1 MKPSNLSIINKSFEK
16 QAENFESS
24 SMNFSNE
31 DYINYVIS
39 AVTPKPSDTMLE
51 VAAGTCAVGRSFSP
65 YLKNVVCLDATTA
78 MLEAGKKEAHKKH
91 IDNIMFVKGFAED
104 LPFLSES
111 FDIVISRL
119 AFHHFTDIHRP
130 FNEMV
135 RVLKPSGK
143 LVLIDMEASE
153 ESLRKQRDSIETLR
167 DPSHIHNL
175 SSDEIADLFYEN
187 SLEITFSDK
196 KTIPVSLD
204 SWLSLTKTPQSIR
217 EKITT
222 LMIDEIQG
230 KSKTGFAPYLKEKN
244 IFFDQNWLLTIG
256 KKPDN
261 N

>member
-1 MKPSNLSIINKSFEK
+1 MKPSNLSIINNSFEK
-16 QAENFESS
+16 QAENFENS
-24 SMNFSNE
+24 SMHFSNK

-39 AVTPKPSDTMLE
+39 AVTPNPSDTMLE

-78 MLEAGKKEAHKKH
+78 MLETGKREADKKH
-91 IDNIMFVKGFAED
+91 IDNIMFVKGFAEE

-111 FDIVISRL
+111 FNIVISRL

-130 FNEMV
+130 FKEMV

-153 ESLRKQRDSIETLR
+153 EHLRKQRDNIETLR

-175 SSDEIADLFYEN
+175 KSDEIADLFYEN
-187 SLEITFSDK
+187 SLEIMFSDK

-204 SWLSLTKTPQSIR
+204 SWLSLTKTPASVR
-217 EKITT
+217 NEITK
-222 LMIDEIQG
+222 LMTNDINGGE
-230 KSKTGFAPYLKEKN
+230 KTGFDPYINNSN
-244 IFFDQNWLLTIG
+244 IYFDQHWILTIG
-256 KKPDN
+256 IK
-261 N
+261 

>member
-16 QAENFESS
+16 QAKNFESS

-39 AVTPKPSDTMLE
+39 AVTPNPSDTMLE

-78 MLEAGKKEAHKKH
+78 MLETGKKEAHKKH
-91 IDNIMFVKGFAED
+91 IDNIMFAKVFAEV

-111 FDIVISRL
+111 FDLVYARL
-119 AFHHFTDIHRP
+119 AFHHFTAIYRP
-130 FNEMV
+130 FKEMV

-143 LVLIDMEASE
+143 LVLIDMEAPE
-153 ESLRKQRDSIETLR
+153 ENLRKQRDSIETLR

-175 SSDEIADLFYEN
+175 SSDEIADLFYKN
-187 SLEITFSDK
+187 SLKITFSDK

-217 EKITT
+217 KKITT
-222 LMIDEIQG
+222 LMTDEIQE
-230 KSKTGFAPYLKEKN
+230 KSKTGFAPYLKENN